1 MFQFLESTRRK
12 DGGLWF
18 FNFSILLQDGAL
30 QISVVEVV
38 DSGEVTDRQGEVTDR
53 QASQGKKYIVK
64 FILEQFCPTQMM

>member
-1 MFQFLESTRRK
+1 
-12 DGGLWF
+12 
-18 FNFSILLQDGAL
+18 LQDGAL